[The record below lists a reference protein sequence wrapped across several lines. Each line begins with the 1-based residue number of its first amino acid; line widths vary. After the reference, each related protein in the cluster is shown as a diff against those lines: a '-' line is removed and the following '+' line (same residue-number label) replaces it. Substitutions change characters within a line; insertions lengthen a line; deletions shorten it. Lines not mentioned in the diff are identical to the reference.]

1 MHHVLRTLLIVFPL
15 LQGSPL
21 RCQCRLVL
29 SPGGRH
35 RGRSGGQVVP
45 VVQVLTRA
53 LDSNIFKYFL
63 NILC

>member
-1 MHHVLRTLLIVFPL
+1 MHHVRTLLIVFPL

-21 RCQCRLVL
+21 RSQRGLVL
-29 SPGGRH
+29 PPSGRH